1 MAGKLKNKDY
11 KQKEEAFVDSLKNML
26 DWEIQLMEARGEDKA
41 KETKREYGKK
51 IELLN
56 YATYRPTSDTFGR
69 MHIKEIKKAEKEKY
83 IHDYDDMNA
92 YDILEKL
99 QVEYE
104 KRSQAAQ
111 MALVEIQS
119 KKPII
124 ETIEKQKDVAPLFD
138 YKAKV
143 EAMKGVLLPQVIKG
157 EEGELNNI
165 PPQMVEDYYI
175 TTQDHKL

>member
-1 MAGKLKNKDY
+1 MA
-11 KQKEEAFVDSLKNML
+11 
-26 DWEIQLMEARGEDKA
+26 
-41 KETKREYGKK
+41 
-51 IELLN
+51 
-56 YATYRPTSDTFGR
+56 
-69 MHIKEIKKAEKEKY
+69 
-83 IHDYDDMNA
+83 
-92 YDILEKL
+92 
-99 QVEYE
+99 
-104 KRSQAAQ
+104 
-111 MALVEIQS
+111 

-124 ETIEKQKDVAPLFD
+124 ETIEIQKDVAPLFD